1 MATQFDSGFASL
13 AFASTVTANSIVS
26 MTTTDNTA
34 QACATAGNA
43 IGVLQQDVVSGSI
56 GLVKLWSPSFFV
68 RNLATL
74 VTAADK
80 LYIGANGTVSGSGT
94 AALGVARNAG
104 ATGDTIEVFITR
116 NIAV

>member
-34 QACATAGNA
+34 QACATAGKA

-56 GLVKLWSPSFFV
+56 GLVKLF
-68 RNLATL
+68 
-74 VTAADK
+74 TASHFTIFGGTTVSASES
-80 LYIGANGTVSGSGT
+80 LFIGANGRSSTAGTVV
-94 AALGVARNAG
+94 LGVARNSG
-104 ATGDTIEVFITR
+104 VTGDVIEAFITR
-116 NIAV
+116 

>member
-1 MATQFDSGFASL
+1 MATQLDSGFASL

-34 QACATAGNA
+34 GACATAGNA
-43 IGVLQQDVVSGSI
+43 IGVVQQDVVSGSV
-56 GLVKLWSPSFFV
+56 GQVKLFAPSFFV

-80 LYIGANGTVSGSGT
+80 LFIGANGTVTTVGT

>member
-56 GLVKLWSPSFFV
+56 GQVKLWAPSHFV

-80 LYIGANGTVSGSGT
+80 VFIGANGTVTTVGT
-94 AALGVARNAG
+94 AALGVVRNAG

>member
-34 QACATAGNA
+34 QVATTAGNA

-56 GLVKLWSPSFFV
+56 GFVKLFQNSNFARCAS
-68 RNLATL
+68 L
-74 VTAADK
+74 VTAGS
-80 LYIGANGTVSGSGT
+80 LVYQGINGTVSTLT
-94 AALGVARNAG
+94 AGGAITAGVVRNAG
-104 ATGDTIEVFITR
+104 ASGDVIEVFYTR
-116 NIAV
+116 